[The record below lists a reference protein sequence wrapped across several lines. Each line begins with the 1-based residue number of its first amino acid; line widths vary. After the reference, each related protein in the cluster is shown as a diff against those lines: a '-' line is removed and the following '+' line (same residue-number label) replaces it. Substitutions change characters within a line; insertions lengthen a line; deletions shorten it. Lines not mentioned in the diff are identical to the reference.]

1 MQQVTE
7 LQITSSNQA
16 SIFLHQELF
25 DFERVT
31 SSVLRQ
37 FFSLSGL
44 NADSYCA
51 SKIKVA
57 SQWECT
63 IETGVDWF
71 KLLIEAVGL
80 TVKIEEALLA
90 FATILDQQQVGP
102 EILEA
107 LLPKSLLN
115 KSALACLLMGRACV
129 RSSMDEKAA
138 DIFFKG
144 ALINLN
150 FAPLRRQLGL
160 TLLKMGHFQDAALHL
175 EASLWLRND
184 AGIQSGS
191 FLVTRPCNDAE
202 VYFYKNYFYAV
213 PRNPKVDGPSVIVIG
228 NELYE
233 LKKNVIYLCARALL
247 RIPLIRRLVMGLR
260 GLTTRDLVPNSPVN
274 KNSVGPEDLSN
285 CASWLLTLRAA
296 AVNMCRA
303 IFLRV
308 ALLTLARAVSF
319 KSASFQDAIT
329 SAQELSL
336 KNDHARVDLP

>member
-1 MQQVTE
+1 
-7 LQITSSNQA
+7 
-16 SIFLHQELF
+16 
-25 DFERVT
+25 
-31 SSVLRQ
+31 
-37 FFSLSGL
+37 LSGL

-63 IETGVDWF
+63 FETGVDWF
-71 KLLIEAVGL
+71 KVLFESVGL
-80 TVKIEEALLA
+80 SDKVEEPLLA

-102 EILEA
+102 EILEE

-115 KSALACLLMGRACV
+115 KSALACLLMGRAFV

-138 DIFFKG
+138 DIFFQG
-144 ALINLN
+144 ASINLT

-160 TLLKMGHFQDAALHL
+160 TLLKMGRYQDAALHL
-175 EASLWLRND
+175 EASLGLRND
-184 AGIQSGS
+184 AGVQSGS
-191 FLVTRPCNDAE
+191 FFSAILVTRPCNDAE
-202 VYFYKNYFYAV
+202 VYFYKNYFYSV

-233 LKKNVIYLCARALL
+233 LKKNAIYLCARALL
-247 RIPLIRRLVMGLR
+247 RIPLIRQLVMGLR

-274 KNSVGPEDLSN
+274 INSVGPEDLSN
-285 CASWLLTLRAA
+285 CASWLPTLRTA
-296 AVNMCRA
+296 AVSIFRA

-308 ALLTLARAVSF
+308 ALLTLAGRVSF

-329 SAQELSL
+329 NAQELSL
-336 KNDHARVDLP
+336 KNDHVRVDLP